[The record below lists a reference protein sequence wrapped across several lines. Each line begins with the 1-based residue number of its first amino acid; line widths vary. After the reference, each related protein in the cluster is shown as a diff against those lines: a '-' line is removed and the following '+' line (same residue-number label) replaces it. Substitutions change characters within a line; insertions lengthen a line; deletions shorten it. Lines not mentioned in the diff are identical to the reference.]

1 MFRAIREEI
10 EVHGSKSASHLF
22 GYEEDGANDSKENEV
37 ASDYLTPYLPVVASS
52 TSTTSSSSEDKIIV
66 VSSEVAKQAYELCL
80 KALKERLVER
90 ANIIQ
95 RRLEKENEALAKRQA
110 AFQRSRDTTQGAD
123 EEYEKFCVDAMFR
136 IQILEQRLQKHEDT
150 AMSKYEALIKRLQ
163 EDPRL
168 SSMRDGGVD
177 TSVVAEGE
185 GGDGDVGTAVVEN

>member
-1 MFRAIREEI
+1 MRSN
-10 EVHGSKSASHLF
+10 GSKSASHLF

-37 ASDYLTPYLPVVASS
+37 ASDYLTPYLPAGVA
-52 TSTTSSSSEDKIIV
+52 SSEDKIIV
-66 VSSEVAKQAYELCL
+66 VASEVAKQAYELCL

-110 AFQRSRDTTQGAD
+110 AFQRSRDATQGAD

-150 AMSKYEALIKRLQ
+150 AMPKYEALIKRLQ

-168 SSMRDGGVD
+168 ASMRDGGVE
-177 TSVVAEGE
+177 TSVADGGSGV
-185 GGDGDVGTAVVEN
+185 GGDGDVGAAVVEN

>member
-1 MFRAIREEI
+1 M
-10 EVHGSKSASHLF
+10 HKNKSAAHLF

-37 ASDYLTPYLPVVASS
+37 ASDYLTPYLPITSS
-52 TSTTSSSSEDKIIV
+52 SSSSSSEDKIVV
-66 VSSEVAKQAYELCL
+66 VSTEVAKQAYELCL

-110 AFQRSRDTTQGAD
+110 AFQRSRDATQGAD

-168 SSMRDGGVD
+168 AAMRGIETGNNENVEESAMGGGGGSSISNQDGEHLV
-177 TSVVAEGE
+177 
-185 GGDGDVGTAVVEN
+185 GDGNVE